1 MFKLRE
7 VCAILT
13 VAEIILSD
21 PLSSILSSLC
31 SDFYQSHSAV
41 KIDLKP
47 LVPSVMSSTP
57 GPHSMANAAEM
68 KPAVVRHVIS
78 VPTGG
83 GG

>member
-31 SDFYQSHSAV
+31 SDFYQSYSAV

-57 GPHSMANAAEM
+57 GPYSMANAAEM